1 MQTLVIWAA
10 AVSLPPLVIG
20 IAWEYLILSRKGFS
34 RPGPAN
40 PKAEDARK
48 AAGPRPMTGADLP

>member
-10 AVSLPPLVIG
+10 AVSLTPLVIG
-20 IAWEYLILSRKGFS
+20 IAWEYLILSHRGFS
-34 RPGPAN
+34 RPGAAS

-48 AAGPRPMTGADLP
+48 TAPSRAMTGADLP